1 MAKYNKARIN
11 KFRGMGEFTTLGSG
25 LSFKPKDKLKI
36 EYFERDGVDASVVMR
51 QGQFVSLNAD
61 GDIVPANGGVAKT
74 FTYDAF
80 DEEEYVGV
88 TSGGTIEIPANKPL
102 GVLLHDVY
110 ARKYHTDP
118 TYKLQQDITLMNSGH
133 GIWALPVGTDTT
145 NYTPGT
151 LVKLNDAGWP
161 EPIVDTDVSAAYDAA
176 TLLSEREQIVGR
188 IVKVLDANTDK
199 DLLGGVQYT
208 VPVPNVGLENNYG
221 NGLGEDGLGVMIA
234 FDLR

>member
-1 MAKYNKARIN
+1 MAKYNKARFN
-11 KFRGMGEFTTLGSG
+11 KFRNMGEYTTLGSG

-51 QGQFVSLNAD
+51 AGQFVSLNAD

-74 FTYDAF
+74 FTYDAL
-80 DEEEYVGV
+80 DEEEYDGV
-88 TSGGTIEIPANKPL
+88 TSGDTIEIPANKPL
-102 GVLLHDVY
+102 GVLFKDSY
-110 ARKYHTDP
+110 ARRYHTDP
-118 TYKLQQDITLMNSGH
+118 TYNVDTGLTIMTSGH
-133 GIWALPVGTDTT
+133 GIWALPGTTDLT

-151 LVKLNDAGWP
+151 LVKLNADGWP
-161 EPIVDTDVSAAYDAA
+161 EPITSTDVAAVYDAA

-188 IVKVLDANTDK
+188 IVKVLDANTDR

-208 VPVPNVGLENNYG
+208 TPVPNVNLEGNYG